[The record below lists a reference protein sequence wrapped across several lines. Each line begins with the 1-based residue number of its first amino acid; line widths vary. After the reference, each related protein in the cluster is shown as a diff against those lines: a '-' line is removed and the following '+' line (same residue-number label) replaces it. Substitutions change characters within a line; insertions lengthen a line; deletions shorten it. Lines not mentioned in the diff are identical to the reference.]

1 VTDGRRRFVRGPRYA
16 DLQEPWL
23 SGAIPAFQR
32 FVQSLPEAN
41 RPERFEVLDVAFR
54 IAGTGSLGALR
65 IAVLTRGKSDD
76 DAGWLFDMKQQGVP
90 SALRLGTSPEGG
102 PAERVA
108 TAIRTCLAHPPRM
121 IGVTSI
127 GDASLFVRRLAPQ
140 EDKLNFANIERND
153 LEPIARYFGALLGAT
168 HRRGAASPPSRW
180 TAAAQS
186 QVVDHA
192 VVLSGIHE
200 ATYLA
205 MCKAVARSALH
216 A

>member
-1 VTDGRRRFVRGPRYA
+1 
-16 DLQEPWL
+16 
-23 SGAIPAFQR
+23 
-32 FVQSLPEAN
+32 
-41 RPERFEVLDVAFR
+41 
-54 IAGTGSLGALR
+54 
-65 IAVLTRGKSDD
+65 
-76 DAGWLFDMKQQGVP
+76 MKQQGAP
-90 SALRLGTSPEGG
+90 SALSLGTSPALD

-127 GDASLFVRRLAPQ
+127 GEASLFVRRLAPQ

-153 LEPIARYFGALLGAT
+153 LEPVARYFGSLLGAT

-180 TAAAQS
+180 TAAEQS
-186 QVVDHA
+186 EVVDHA
-192 VVLSGIHE
+192 VILSGIHE

-205 MCKAVARSALH
+205 MCKAVARGGLQGGAPIG